1 MDCASRSRCLG
12 IIPCGHTVSPKSFTE
27 WYGWN
32 SIQIASQ
39 AAPKPWTAAMTM
51 MAIAISSL
59 KVNGSMTTPQLKKI
73 YLSLVIFHLSVGH
86 FQGTCD
92 YSNDQL
98 INGK

>member
-1 MDCASRSRCLG
+1 
-12 IIPCGHTVSPKSFTE
+12 
-27 WYGWN
+27 
-32 SIQIASQ
+32 
-39 AAPKPWTAAMTM
+39 MTM